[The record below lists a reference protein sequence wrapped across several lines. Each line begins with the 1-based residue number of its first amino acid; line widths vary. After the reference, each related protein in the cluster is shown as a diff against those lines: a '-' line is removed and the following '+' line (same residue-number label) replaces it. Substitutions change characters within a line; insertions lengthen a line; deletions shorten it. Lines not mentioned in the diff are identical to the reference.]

1 MKSPNIMRNFILSS
15 ITIVLF
21 SLTATSQQIDSL
33 RPIAN
38 KFNNLIE
45 SSNTFKGYKVVD
57 QEELTDLQKETSLYI
72 QNLKAQIEESDKAV
86 LAQEQNM
93 AQLQAELASV
103 NAQLEEVKAEKDAI
117 EFLGMPFSKATY
129 KSLMWSIVG
138 VLVLALAFFVYR
150 FKKGN
155 STTMEAKKRMLETEK
170 EFEAYRAKSL
180 EKEQKLGRML
190 QDERNRHAHKAG

>member
-1 MKSPNIMRNFILSS
+1 MKNFILSS
-15 ITIVLF
+15 FTILF
-21 SLTATSQQIDSL
+21 FCLSATSQATDSL

-57 QEELTDLQKETSLYI
+57 QAELTDLQKETSIYI
-72 QNLKAQIEESDKAV
+72 QELKSEIEESNKDV
-86 LAQEQNM
+86 LAQQENM
-93 AQLQAELASV
+93 EALEAQLASV
-103 NAQLEEVKAEKDAI
+103 NTQLAGVRAEKDAI
-117 EFLGMPFSKATY
+117 EFLGMPFSKGSY
-129 KSLMWSIVG
+129 KSIMWSIVG
-138 VLVLALAFFVYR
+138 ILVLALAFFVYR

-155 STTMEAKKRMLETEK
+155 STTLEAKKRKLETEK

-190 QDERNRHAHKAG
+190 QDERNRSQKAI